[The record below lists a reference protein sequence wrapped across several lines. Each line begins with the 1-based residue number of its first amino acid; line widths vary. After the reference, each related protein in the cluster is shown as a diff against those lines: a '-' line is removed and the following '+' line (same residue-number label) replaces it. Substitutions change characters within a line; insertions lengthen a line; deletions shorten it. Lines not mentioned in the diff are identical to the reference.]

1 MKTVVLSRVFLS
13 KSFILNCQIASILA
27 VILLLSNIADAAEL
41 PMSVS
46 SEIDTSR
53 SWSVVN
59 SPSNF
64 FS

>member
-13 KSFILNCQIASILA
+13 QSFILNCQIASILA